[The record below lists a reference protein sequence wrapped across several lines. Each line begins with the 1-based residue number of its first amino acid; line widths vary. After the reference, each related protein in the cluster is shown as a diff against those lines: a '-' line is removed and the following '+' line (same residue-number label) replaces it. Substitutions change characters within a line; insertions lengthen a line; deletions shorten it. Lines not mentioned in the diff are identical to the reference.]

1 MSEDLVTVFGGTGFL
16 GRRVV
21 QALVEAGRPVRVGSR
36 RPERPGPA
44 GQGPVEFV
52 AVDIRDDQAVAQAV
66 QGASAVVNAVSLY
79 VEKGDLSFD
88 AIHVEGAERVAHCAK
103 AAGAERLVH
112 VSGIGVT
119 TDSPSA
125 FVRARALGEQVVRE
139 AFEQASIVRP
149 SVMCDCGEGFLEALE
164 KVAKLPLAPLFGR
177 GDTRLQPAFVGD
189 VADAIAQLLQT
200 SQHPGALYELG
211 GSRIYTYREAVQ
223 AVAAQLGRKSL
234 LMPLPFSV
242 WRPMVAALNVLP
254 NPPLTKDQLTL
265 MASDNI
271 VGGEARTFVDLNIQP
286 KNLQDVLNDCYPQR

>member
-1 MSEDLVTVFGGTGFL
+1 MSEDLVAVFGGTGFL

-21 QALVEAGRPVRVGSR
+21 QELVKAGRPVRVGAR
-36 RPERPGPA
+36 RPERPGIA
-44 GQGPVEFV
+44 GQARVEFV

-88 AIHVEGAERVAHCAK
+88 AIHVKGAERVVRCAK
-103 AAGAERLVH
+103 AAGVERLVH
-112 VSGIGVT
+112 VSGIGVS

-125 FVRARALGEQVVRE
+125 FVRARARGEQVVRK

-164 KVAKLPLAPLFGR
+164 KVAKLPVAPLFGR

-189 VADAIAQLLQT
+189 VAGAIAQLLQV
-200 SQHPGALYELG
+200 SQRPGLLYELG
-211 GSRIYTYREAVQ
+211 GSRVYTYREAVQ
-223 AVAAQLGRKSL
+223 AVAAQLSRKGW

-242 WRPMVAALNVLP
+242 WRPIVATLNLLP
-254 NPPLTKDQLTL
+254 NPPLTSDQLTL
-265 MASDNI
+265 MGSDNI
-271 VGGEARTFVDLNIQP
+271 VGSEAKTFMDLGIQP
-286 KNLQDVLNDCYPQR
+286 KSLQDVLDDCYPRS